1 MTAGV
6 SKELNIH
13 SQTVQNV
20 CKQYVKSRVQHKK
33 PWLRW
38 RGRTSLGWIPF
49 NTGVTFDGEAFTF
62 RGVRYEPMHLRKG
75 IEYPTSCTGG
85 CFSQDARGRWYINI
99 VVEVPI
105 ADQAPV
111 SRVGIDLGLKA
122 LATLSDGGEIA
133 IPQFYRNSEATLATT
148 QRARKTRRIRNIH
161 ARIANRRK
169 DFLHKKSA
177 EIVKQYGL
185 VVVGDV
191 SPSKLAKTRLA
202 KSVLDAGWAGFK
214 HMLSYKAI
222 ARGGMCLEVSEAFT
236 TQTCSECGC
245 IAGPRGCAGLNKRMW
260 QCSACGEV
268 HSRDTN
274 SAKNILRIGL
284 DTLAEGASALK
295 QGETPAFRPGSSH
308 SAPDLI
314 LLSSI
319 PSRPLGCM
327 PIARQVAT
335 VQGDKC
341 LR

>member
-1 MTAGV
+1 MLQTRTIKHRLRDKHAAELTRQASAVNFVWNYCNGAQKHVRRWDRWLSSVDLQRMTAGV

-85 CFSQDARGRWYINI
+85 CFSQDAHGRWYINI

-133 IPQFYRNSEATLATT
+133 IPQFYRNSEVTLATT

-177 EIVKQYGL
+177 
-185 VVVGDV
+185 
-191 SPSKLAKTRLA
+191 
-202 KSVLDAGWAGFK
+202 
-214 HMLSYKAI
+214 
-222 ARGGMCLEVSEAFT
+222 
-236 TQTCSECGC
+236 
-245 IAGPRGCAGLNKRMW
+245 
-260 QCSACGEV
+260 
-268 HSRDTN
+268 
-274 SAKNILRIGL
+274 
-284 DTLAEGASALK
+284 
-295 QGETPAFRPGSSH
+295 
-308 SAPDLI
+308 
-314 LLSSI
+314 
-319 PSRPLGCM
+319 
-327 PIARQVAT
+327 
-335 VQGDKC
+335 
-341 LR
+341 